1 MSDRMPK
8 ILEAMD
14 DEQGRWFDLVGT
26 LGEFEATRRSRDRW
40 SPVDTLNHVTVWKQN
55 AIEVA
60 RLQSVPDAPRPDPS
74 LGSYPILGLGPD
86 IDTYNARRMEERFD
100 WTLEQSRAWAEEIHG
115 ELRRALEAV
124 PPDRLIVP
132 DGPHGIVGWLLLPAI
147 EHPPEHRLRLE
158 RQLGYTP

>member
-1 MSDRMPK
+1 MTDRIPK

-14 DEQGRWFDLVGT
+14 DEHARWLDLVGE
-26 LGEFEATRRSRDRW
+26 LGEFEATRRSRNRW
-40 SPVDTLNHVTVWKQN
+40 SPVDTLNHVTIWNQN
-55 AIEVA
+55 ALEVA
-60 RLQSVPDAPRPDPS
+60 RMQAVPDAPRPDPS

-86 IDTYNARRMEERFD
+86 IDTYNAQVMESRAE
-100 WTLEQSRAWAEEIHG
+100 WGLAESRAWADEIHG
-115 ELRRALEAV
+115 ELRRALEAL
-124 PPDRLIVP
+124 PSDRLIVP

>member
-1 MSDRMPK
+1 VSDRIPK

-14 DEQGRWFDLVGT
+14 DENARWLELVGE
-26 LGEFEATRRSRDRW
+26 LGEFEATRRSRNRW
-40 SPVDTLNHVTVWKQN
+40 SPVDTLIHITIWKEN
-55 AIEVA
+55 ALRVA
-60 RLQSVPDAPRPDPS
+60 HMQSVPDAPRVDPS

-86 IDTYNARRMEERFD
+86 IDTYDAEAMSERSDWSLARAN
-100 WTLEQSRAWAEEIHG
+100 AWAVEIHG
-115 ELRRALEAV
+115 ELRTALEAL

>member
-1 MSDRMPK
+1 MSDRLPK

-14 DEQGRWFDLVGT
+14 DEHARWNALVGE
-26 LGEFEATRRSRDRW
+26 LGEFEATRRSRNRW
-40 SPVDTLNHVTVWKQN
+40 SAADTLNHVTAWNQN
-55 AIEVA
+55 ALRVA
-60 RLQSVPDAPRPDPS
+60 QMQAEADAPRPDPS

-86 IDTYNARRMEERFD
+86 IDTYNAELMRTCEDWSLERS
-100 WTLEQSRAWAEEIHG
+100 LAWADEIHA
-115 ELRRALEAV
+115 ELRRALERVAA
-124 PPDRLIVP
+124 DRLIVP

>member
-14 DEQGRWFDLVGT
+14 DEHTRWLELVAE
-26 LGEFEATRRSRDRW
+26 LGEFEATRRSRSRW
-40 SPVDTLNHVTVWKQN
+40 SPVDTLIHVTIWKEN
-55 AIEVA
+55 ALRVA
-60 RLQSVPDAPRPDPS
+60 RMQAVAEAPRVDPS

-86 IDTYNARRMEERFD
+86 IDTYNAESMSERSD
-100 WTLEQSRAWAEEIHG
+100 WTLSQANVWAEDIHG
-115 ELRRALEAV
+115 ELRRALEAL
-124 PPDRLIVP
+124 PTDRVIVP